1 MSFDVGNSAEFCL
14 LPKDMQKLD
23 DLFHKLKIKKEKF
36 MGYQV
41 NHAFDYSELYR
52 FLGFSINNVGDP
64 FMESNYGVNTKEFE
78 REVLDFFADL
88 MHIRKEDFW
97 GYVTNGGTAGNMF
110 SLYLARELYPDGMVY
125 FSKDTHYSIPKS
137 VRVCNMEYRIIDSQ
151 PNGEIDYLDLEKQL
165 QENRNR
171 PAIIVANIG
180 TTMTGAVDKVS
191 KIHQI
196 LESNSLKKF
205 HIHCDAAMGG
215 MLLPFLED
223 APQFDFRLPISSMAI
238 SGHKMI
244 GAPVPCGIVLTKKE
258 LVQRIEKPI
267 EYIVAVDNTLSG
279 SRNGL
284 SPLFLWYAVKK
295 LGNKGFK
302 ALAKRSVRNANY
314 ALSKFKEIGWDAW
327 INPNANVVVLK
338 RPSEELVKKWQL
350 AVYGEI
356 AHIYAMG
363 HVSEKMIDEF
373 VSDLQK
379 TA

>member
-1 MSFDVGNSAEFCL
+1 M
-14 LPKDMQKLD
+14 
-23 DLFHKLKIKKEKF
+23 
-36 MGYQV
+36 
-41 NHAFDYSELYR
+41 
-52 FLGFSINNVGDP
+52 
-64 FMESNYGVNTKEFE
+64 
-78 REVLDFFADL
+78 
-88 MHIRKEDFW
+88 
-97 GYVTNGGTAGNMF
+97 
-110 SLYLARELYPDGMVY
+110 
-125 FSKDTHYSIPKS
+125 
-137 VRVCNMEYRIIDSQ
+137 
-151 PNGEIDYLDLEKQL
+151 
-165 QENRNR
+165 
-171 PAIIVANIG
+171 
-180 TTMTGAVDKVS
+180 
-191 KIHQI
+191 
-196 LESNSLKKF
+196 
-205 HIHCDAAMGG
+205 
-215 MLLPFLED
+215 
-223 APQFDFRLPISSMAI
+223 
-238 SGHKMI
+238 
-244 GAPVPCGIVLTKKE
+244 
-258 LVQRIEKPI
+258 PI
-267 EYIVAVDNTLSG
+267 EYIGAVDNTLSG